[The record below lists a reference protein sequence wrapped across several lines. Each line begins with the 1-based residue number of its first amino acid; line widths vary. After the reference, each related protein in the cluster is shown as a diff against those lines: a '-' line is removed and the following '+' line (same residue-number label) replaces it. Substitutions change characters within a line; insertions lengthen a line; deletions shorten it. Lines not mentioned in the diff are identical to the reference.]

1 MVDFRIVRVQIQ
13 DSVPSRRGHLPDH
26 PAPSGLWPAGD
37 LKHCKALQ
45 FITAL
50 EAAPFTAQIRKS
62 VWFSCQ
68 PLPYHPLGPQSRLQ
82 LRLSKGSRNTT

>member
-1 MVDFRIVRVQIQ
+1 MCYIWSTLESYVCKSKTVFPQDTATSQIIRHTL
-13 DSVPSRRGHLPDH
+13 DC
-26 PAPSGLWPAGD
+26 GLLVI

-50 EAAPFTAQIRKS
+50 EGAPFTAQIRKS

-82 LRLSKGSRNTT
+82 L